1 MMPLL
6 LLVCTL
12 PVDKR
17 VCLGHL
23 KVKRFVCMYQPG
35 LTKMVSSNSMDTFS
49 SKNVTRLKELTW
61 EYCLI

>member
-23 KVKRFVCMYQPG
+23 KVKRFFCMYQPG
-35 LTKMVSSNSMDTFS
+35 LTKMDF
-49 SKNVTRLKELTW
+49 L
-61 EYCLI
+61 

>member
-23 KVKRFVCMYQPG
+23 KVKQFVCMYQPG
-35 LTKMVSSNSMDTFS
+35 LTKMDF
-49 SKNVTRLKELTW
+49 LLTAS
-61 EYCLI
+61 IHSQAKMSRG

>member
-35 LTKMVSSNSMDTFS
+35 LTKMVFSNSIDTFS
-49 SKNVTRLKELTW
+49 SKNVTRLKE
-61 EYCLI
+61 

>member
-35 LTKMVSSNSMDTFS
+35 LTKMDFLLTASIHSQAKTSPGL
-49 SKNVTRLKELTW
+49 KN
-61 EYCLI
+61 

>member
-23 KVKRFVCMYQPG
+23 KVKRLVCMYQPG
-35 LTKMVSSNSMDTFS
+35 LTKMDFLQQH
-49 SKNVTRLKELTW
+49 RYILKQKHHQA
-61 EYCLI
+61 